1 MNASNQVL
9 DRPQPITN
17 APASRPIAE
26 LQFAVAESSLGHVL
40 VARSDIGLCAVLL
53 GDDAGQLQRD
63 LQERFPGASLVDASQ
78 ALGGLAAAVVQFI
91 ESPTR
96 GLDVPLDVRGT
107 DFQRTVWRALRDIPA
122 GSTASYSE
130 VANRIGNPKAVR
142 AVAHAC
148 AANTLAVVIP
158 CHRVVT
164 TEGKVSGY
172 RWGVERKRA
181 LLRRE
186 ATV

>member
-1 MNASNQVL
+1 
-9 DRPQPITN
+9 
-17 APASRPIAE
+17 
-26 LQFAVAESSLGHVL
+26 
-40 VARSDIGLCAVLL
+40 VLL
-53 GDDAGQLQRD
+53 GDDSAQLQRD
-63 LQERFPGASLVDASQ
+63 LQQRFPRTTIVDGGET
-78 ALGGLAAAVVQFI
+78 LGELATAVVAYV
-91 ESPTR
+91 ESPAR

-107 DFQRTVWRALRDIPA
+107 EFQRNVWQALRDIPA

-130 VANRIGNPKAVR
+130 VATRIGKPKAVR

-172 RWGVERKRA
+172 RWGVDRKRA

>member
-1 MNASNQVL
+1 MTADTHAAQTG
-9 DRPQPITN
+9 DI
-17 APASRPIAE
+17 
-26 LQFAVAESSLGHVL
+26 QFAIAESSIGLVL
-40 VARSDIGLCAVLL
+40 VARSGEGLCAVLL
-53 GDDAGQLQRD
+53 GEDPTQLQRD
-63 LQERFPGASLVDASQ
+63 LQERFPRATITDGGET
-78 ALGGLAAAVVQFI
+78 LGELTAAVVAYV
-91 ESPTR
+91 ESPAR

-107 DFQRTVWRALRDIPA
+107 EFQRDVWRALRDIPA

-130 VANRIGNPKAVR
+130 VANRIGKPKAVR

-172 RWGVERKRA
+172 RWGVDRKRA

>member
-1 MNASNQVL
+1 MTAESHA
-9 DRPQPITN
+9 
-17 APASRPIAE
+17 APNGEI
-26 LQFAVAESSLGHVL
+26 QFTVAESSFGLVL
-40 VARSDIGLCAVLL
+40 VACSSAGLCAVLL
-53 GDDAGQLQRD
+53 GDDPATLQSD
-63 LQERFPGASLVDASQ
+63 LQARFPRAAIVDGSAT
-78 ALGGLAAAVVQFI
+78 LGDLAAAVVAYV
-91 ESPTR
+91 ESPAR

-107 DFQRTVWRALRDIPA
+107 EFQRSVWQALRDIPA
-122 GSTASYSE
+122 GTTASYSE
-130 VANRIGNPKAVR
+130 VATRIGSPRAVR

-172 RWGVERKRA
+172 RWGIERKRA

-186 ATV
+186 ATTA